1 MYTSG
6 ILKNINA
13 WTNTCCSVQQD
24 IRTKQTFVIPS
35 GSYIKSDAFCFLMK
49 KELASSD

>member
-1 MYTSG
+1 MDRHMSFCSTG
-6 ILKNINA
+6 FKNQ
-13 WTNTCCSVQQD
+13 T
-24 IRTKQTFVIPS
+24 QTFVIPS